1 MKIKLLL
8 AAMCV
13 LATILIGQ
21 AAQYENA
28 RIESTELSDQN
39 GDLYITI
46 QYDDS
51 TLTITAHNL
60 IGRDVELS
68 SEPIR
73 SASWVNIDLT
83 YVNQYIGIARRPYEQ
98 SDLSGNPIKLT
109 QKYVFEDVA
118 PGYNHIEL
126 DNETGNAESKQ
137 FITADVD
144 LYDRCNYTIDN
155 TWESTPYLQPKLNR
169 AWTMNIGNTAI
180 EDEWKEFYRLYFGTT
195 AKQINGKTFYPL
207 YLYKSNSQDY
217 SHSNSDKAI
226 IIAWMTDDLR
236 YVARGNELIP
246 SDLWGVGLTMEY
258 VDLSTWPCFQDE
270 TDVVLVYPEFTPT
283 TIPDKYSFYNFLT
296 QRFVTAWPIRQ
307 EIGYSNDGGY
317 SEQSL
322 YHKMI
327 VAGKDS
333 DGNETWKGEYV
344 PGIGAV
350 GDWYASNLP
359 FPIYNLSDDIQP
371 TTLMY
376 VNNRIDNDLVVFGST
391 HGDPT
396 YQGVNEVLEDGSKI
410 QWYSDFINLG
420 VISSGNI
427 TLYLYTQD
435 GKLLSVK
442 HGADYVQTAT
452 DSLVPGVYIA
462 KAVTDTETATYKFV
476 K

>member
-1 MKIKLLL
+1 MALSLF
-8 AAMCV
+8 A
-13 LATILIGQ
+13 IGIASAQ
-21 AAQYENA
+21 SNNFTAQYENA
-28 RIESTELSDQN
+28 RIESTAISDQ
-39 GDLYITI
+39 DRVLSLTI
-46 QYDDS
+46 EYTDS
-51 TLTITAHNL
+51 TLTVTAHNL
-60 IGRDVELS
+60 IGWDVEV
-68 SEPIR
+68 PTQPAQN
-73 SASWVNIDLT
+73 ASWVNVDLVH
-83 YVNQYIGIARRPYEQ
+83 VNQYIGITR
-98 SDLSGNPIKLT
+98 LSNQQLDIIGTPVKLT
-109 QKYVFEDVA
+109 QTYVFEGVA

-126 DNETGNAESKQ
+126 DNEVGNEDSKQ

-144 LYDRCNYTIDN
+144 LHDGCSYTIDE
-155 TWESTPYLQPKLNR
+155 TWKNTPYLKPNLNR
-169 AWTMNIGNTAI
+169 SWTMNIGNAAFD
-180 EDEWKEFYRLYFGTT
+180 EEWKEFYRLYFGTT

-207 YLYKSNSQDY
+207 YLYKYDSHDY
-217 SHSNSDKAI
+217 SHSNSDNAI

-246 SDLWGVGLTMEY
+246 SDFWGVGLPMEY

-283 TIPDKYSFYNFLT
+283 TLPDKYSFYNFLT
-296 QRFVTAWPIRQ
+296 QRFVTAWPVRQ
-307 EIGYSNDGGY
+307 EIGYFDGGAY
-317 SEQSL
+317 SERSL
-322 YHKMI
+322 YYKMI
-327 VAGKDS
+327 VAGKDA

-376 VNNRIDNDLVVFGST
+376 VRNRIDNDLVVFGST
-391 HGDPT
+391 QGDPT
-396 YQGVNEVLEDGSKI
+396 YQGVEKVLADYSTI

-420 VISSGNI
+420 VISSGKV

-442 HGADYVQTAT
+442 HGADFVQTAT
-452 DSLVPGVYIA
+452 DTLLPGVYIA